1 MKKYKKVLIDAV
13 LFFAIIGLTLYGVFH
28 GEDLSGL
35 GDAIKK
41 CNILWLIPAV
51 PLVLFF
57 IAGESIVIWHMLG
70 CYGIYV
76 KERICFLFSAVGFF
90 FSCVTPSASGGQPMQ
105 IYFMKKEDIPVPI
118 ATVILLVVTITYK
131 FVLVVIG
138 IGLWLFAGD
147 FLAEYVAEARWV
159 FYLGILLNV
168 GCVAFM
174 CVVVFHPSFAKK
186 TLMLGAKLL
195 ERIHILKQREERLD
209 KLERSMNHYHEAA
222 EFMSSHWGMIARVFA
237 ITVVQRF
244 AMFAVTYFVYRA
256 FSLSSMNFFE
266 VMFLQA
272 VISVSVDML
281 PLPGGMGI
289 SEGLFMIIFRKV
301 FGEALLVPGLVLSR
315 GLGYYSELFLSA
327 VFTMVAVV
335 VFQVRERK
343 NAKQKAK

>member
-1 MKKYKKVLIDAV
+1 MKKYKKVLIDAI
-13 LFFAIIGLTLYGVFH
+13 LFFAIIGLTLYGVLH
-28 GEDLSGL
+28 GEDISGL
-35 GDAIKK
+35 GDAIKE
-41 CNILWLIPAV
+41 CNTLWLIPAV

-57 IAGESIVIWHMLG
+57 IAGESIVIWHMLD

-90 FSCVTPSASGGQPMQ
+90 FSCVTPSATGGQPMQ

-118 ATVILLVVTITYK
+118 ATVILLVVTIIYK
-131 FVLVVIG
+131 FVLVVVG
-138 IGLWLFAGD
+138 IGLWLFAGG

-168 GCVAFM
+168 GCVILM

-186 TLMLGAKLL
+186 TLILGAKLL
-195 ERIHILKQREERLD
+195 ERIHILKHKEERLD
-209 KLERSMNHYHEAA
+209 KIERSMNHYHEAA
-222 EFMSSHWGMIARVFA
+222 EFMSSHWGMIARVFI

-256 FSLSSMNFFE
+256 FSLNSMNFFE

-289 SEGLFMIIFRKV
+289 SEGLFMVIFKKV
-301 FGEALLVPGLVLSR
+301 FGEALLIPGLIFSR

-327 VFTMVAVV
+327 VFTLVAVV
-335 VFQVRERK
+335 VFQVREHK
-343 NAKQKAK
+343 KSKVK